1 MEKDFRRH
9 IQKVYFEISSM
20 GLSAKLSRLNTLGKF
35 QNSVS
40 YSEALLA
47 LDLLFRLCDLF
58 QCTDIPEL
66 FELFYIHEY
75 WQRQEHTILV
85 PTSIKPDFQ
94 IDEKNT
100 VMCTLAR
107 SPQKGCL
114 ECSHFDACEFP
125 RTVSSDDLSA
135 VNWRCVECGNPL
147 EFPAVLYQS
156 WITRTHNVKIEF
168 LCCSC
173 FMDYSVIEE
182 GRKEIERGEFTIHS
196 PLPVDPHIDP
206 AIFSPNW
213 MNFEDLVA
221 TTLGFFAIL
230 LAQFE
235 DPRSALYQKVPHP
248 APQDEIAWEVMQIA
262 TSQMSLA
269 FFTYL
274 AEYLP
279 NILASPR
286 LGALFEYCYNFLEPQ
301 DIIFLE
307 DRKDIVYNFS
317 YKFRDFIYALVKSTH
332 ISNIIAALRA
342 DQPSW
347 EKLNAWVASRF
358 I

>member
-1 MEKDFRRH
+1 
-9 IQKVYFEISSM
+9 
-20 GLSAKLSRLNTLGKF
+20 
-35 QNSVS
+35 
-40 YSEALLA
+40 
-47 LDLLFRLCDLF
+47 
-58 QCTDIPEL
+58 
-66 FELFYIHEY
+66 
-75 WQRQEHTILV
+75 
-85 PTSIKPDFQ
+85 
-94 IDEKNT
+94 
-100 VMCTLAR
+100 
-107 SPQKGCL
+107 
-114 ECSHFDACEFP
+114 
-125 RTVSSDDLSA
+125 
-135 VNWRCVECGNPL
+135 
-147 EFPAVLYQS
+147 
-156 WITRTHNVKIEF
+156 
-168 LCCSC
+168 
-173 FMDYSVIEE
+173 
-182 GRKEIERGEFTIHS
+182 
-196 PLPVDPHIDP
+196 
-206 AIFSPNW
+206 